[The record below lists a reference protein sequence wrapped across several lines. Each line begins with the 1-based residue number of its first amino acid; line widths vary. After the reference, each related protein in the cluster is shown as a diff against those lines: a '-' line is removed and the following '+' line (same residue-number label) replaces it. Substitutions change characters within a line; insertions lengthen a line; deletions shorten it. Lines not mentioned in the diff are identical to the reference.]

1 MFRMRALL
9 PVLFLLSACTTSE
22 PGKQVVADE
31 NGAGYFSIIDFTK
44 DQWATYHGQPF
55 SINKKVTFNG
65 KIDSSLTNAIDVNWG
80 SVFKTV
86 FETDISSTKYLDKYQ
101 FTQFDDATTRTKN
114 YYYEA
119 KDTKLYT
126 RKLHIMTDY
135 YTDRITSIYIEA
147 EKGSRMGTKSVKV
160 FYTPTD
166 VLSIQELETSK
177 TGERK
182 ELKVEYDFM

>member
-1 MFRMRALL
+1 
-9 PVLFLLSACTTSE
+9 
-22 PGKQVVADE
+22 
-31 NGAGYFSIIDFTK
+31 
-44 DQWATYHGQPF
+44 
-55 SINKKVTFNG
+55 
-65 KIDSSLTNAIDVNWG
+65 
-80 SVFKTV
+80 
-86 FETDISSTKYLDKYQ
+86 
-101 FTQFDDATTRTKN
+101 
-114 YYYEA
+114 
-119 KDTKLYT
+119 
-126 RKLHIMTDY
+126 MTDY